1 MKLKNIR
8 IRIRIWVLE
17 FDQPQWQKP
26 YAEFNKP
33 KIIEADK
40 HGYKDGKALYKLMNN
55 AVCGKTM
62 ENVRNR
68 IDIKLESNKKDY
80 LKWTSKPTHM
90 LKKWFSQMIDLV

>member
-1 MKLKNIR
+1 MIKKKLVLEKL
-8 IRIRIWVLE
+8 VLE

-55 AVCGKTM
+55 AVCGKT
-62 ENVRNR
+62 

-90 LKKWFSQMIDLV
+90 LKK